1 MEDTQDQKDS
11 QSKIAKHNKY
21 RKAKYTQQDFRVKA
35 IEARDE
41 LQANVDFLVEVI
53 REDRYNLKRYKDTHG
68 DLRYRPI
75 VREAS
80 KDGSIE
86 AQYGDPTGLVL
97 EPLASKFRATI
108 KSLLDS
114 IKLINSEIITEDN
127 PEGESTIP
135 SDEENKRQSMR
146 DQFKAMGKDSKAFT
160 APVPSQDDTEDSEE
174 LIQQVQQGLADA
186 KAGRT
191 KTSQQTKSIIE
202 QPKSNT
208 PKSQSWRDT
217 TPSKPTPRLVPRQK
231 PDVEEEPK
239 KPLKSKLEEAMEDSQ
254 PKGLSPMMRARLAGM
269 GSNRMDAIK
278 KRMST
283 DDNDEDE

>member
-1 MEDTQDQKDS
+1 MEDNSTKP
-11 QSKIAKHNKY
+11 KFNRYH
-21 RKAKYTQQDFRVKA
+21 KAKYTQQDFRQKA

-53 REDRYNLKRYKDTHG
+53 REDRYHLKRYKERFG

-75 VREAS
+75 VTPEDRENA
-80 KDGSIE
+80 IE
-86 AQYGDPTGLVL
+86 PIYGNPTDLAL
-97 EPLASKFRATI
+97 EPLASKYRATI

-135 SDEENKRQSMR
+135 SDEAPKRQSLR
-146 DQFKAMGKDSKAFT
+146 DEFKAMGKDSKAFT
-160 APVPSQDDTEDSEE
+160 APVPTEDEE
-174 LIQQVQQGLADA
+174 LSEDESEALVSQVRQGLADA

-191 KTSQQTKSIIE
+191 KTSQQTKTIIE
-202 QPKSNT
+202 SPKSNT

-278 KRMST
+278 KRIST
-283 DDNDEDE
+283 DEDDGEDEA